1 MKRKWFIVI
10 LILAIVAVVL
20 TIVFINLFRERDT
33 RSLANNINS
42 VVVEGY
48 LNDESD
54 EYRTINEYLDTIYP
68 LISSQEE
75 RAEIQNM
82 QNTYKA
88 YVVYGEFVNKQF
100 VFSTY
105 TNVYREKSRNVSRNF
120 SRAQNSANSL
130 ENYIEENRDV
140 TSGSDFWTANS
151 WANCKQYMQDLFT
164 YTVNAFDNL
173 GDIYTS
179 CVTSPT
185 MNNDLTALVFETA
198 KALADDT
205 VQNVTTA
212 GHGASLLNFVN
223 NYLTPEQEDVILEYI
238 YNTTAQGNVKIITE
252 QTEGWEEVY
261 NRFLAGAIA

>member
-1 MKRKWFIVI
+1 MKKKWFIVI

-20 TIVFINLFRERDT
+20 TIVFINLFKERDT
-33 RSLANNINS
+33 KSLTNSINS

-54 EYRTINEYLDTIYP
+54 EYKTINEYLDTIYP
-68 LISSQEE
+68 LVSSQDEKT
-75 RAEIQNM
+75 EIQNM

-105 TNVYREKSRNVSRNF
+105 TNVYKDKSGSVSKNF
-120 SRAQNSANSL
+120 SRAQSSANSL
-130 ENYIEENRDV
+130 QKYIEESRDV
-140 TSGSDFWTANS
+140 TAGSDFWTANS
-151 WANCKQYMQDLFT
+151 WANCKKYMQDLFT

-185 MNNDLTALVFETA
+185 LNNDLTALIFDTA
-198 KALADDT
+198 KTLADDT

-212 GHGASLLNFVN
+212 GLGTELLNFVN
-223 NYLTPEQEDVILEYI
+223 NYLTTEKEDVILGYI
-238 YNTTAQGNVKIITE
+238 YNPTAQSNVKIINE
-252 QTEGWEEVY
+252 QTEGWEQVY
-261 NRFLAGAIA
+261 NNFLAGTIA